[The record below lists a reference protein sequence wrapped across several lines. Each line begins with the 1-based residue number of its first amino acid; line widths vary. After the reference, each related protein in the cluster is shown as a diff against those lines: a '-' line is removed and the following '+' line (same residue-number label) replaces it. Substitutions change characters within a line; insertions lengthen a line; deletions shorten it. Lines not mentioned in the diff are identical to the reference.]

1 MWSSRII
8 PSTPCRGNTSHTIRC
23 LPTTTVIHVG
33 VAGQSG
39 AGRSIHEERVTFQSL
54 LQQSPYLLYRPPPC
68 RRATRVGIFSPSW
81 NQSWT
86 ADVWQENKV
95 GEWERR
101 SEKLSVW
108 QCPRFVI
115 WLWTLA
121 PPGTADKQLWTHQPK
136 GGRSIIS
143 CWEIFLMI
151 LSLILCL
158 KWIFV
163 HIIYFLLMSMSARC
177 GILTTQGNKNQCGCT

>member
-95 GEWERR
+95 GSERDDLTGY
-101 SEKLSVW
+101 LSGSVLGLLSGCGLSHP
-108 QCPRFVI
+108 Q
-115 WLWTLA
+115 
-121 PPGTADKQLWTHQPK
+121 
-136 GGRSIIS
+136 GRPTNNCGLTSQKVVDR
-143 CWEIFLMI
+143 
-151 LSLILCL
+151 LSR
-158 KWIFV
+158 V
-163 HIIYFLLMSMSARC
+163 GRYFLWF
-177 GILTTQGNKNQCGCT
+177 